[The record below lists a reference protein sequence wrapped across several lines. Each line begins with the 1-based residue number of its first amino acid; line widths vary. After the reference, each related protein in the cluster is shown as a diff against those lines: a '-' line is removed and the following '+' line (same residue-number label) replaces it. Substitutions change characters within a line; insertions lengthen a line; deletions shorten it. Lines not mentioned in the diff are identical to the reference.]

1 MDRNKRI
8 EEMARAIPDIVQLGG
23 WAWDIALTDSHGLL
37 KKKAIAKEIYNA
49 GYRKA
54 DDVRKET
61 LKEVFKELSS
71 YKTIMNFDIVDLS
84 KKYGIDLEEV

>member
-1 MDRNKRI
+1 MTEQEKKEI
-8 EEMARAIPDIVQLGG
+8 EEMAKELHCATNESFIDCRK
-23 WAWDIALTDSHGLL
+23 IARILV
-37 KKKAIAKEIYNA
+37 ERC

-84 KKYGIDLEEV
+84 KKYGIELEKV